1 MRTLVSIH
9 GLQVYGYHG
18 LFDEERRLGQKFLFN
33 VRCELA
39 DVPTH
44 LDDRLEHSVG
54 YDVLANEVSAISAAQ
69 KFKTVEALAET
80 VARTLLGTHPVINAV
95 EVHVAK
101 SSPPM
106 AHALSA
112 ATVEVA
118 LRRDELQPS
127 G

>member
-44 LDDRLEHSVG
+44 LDDQLEHSVG

-80 VARTLLGTHPVINAV
+80 VARIAQETASDFALNWGQEIARLPA
-95 EVHVAK
+95 
-101 SSPPM
+101 PP
-106 AHALSA
+106 
-112 ATVEVA
+112 
-118 LRRDELQPS
+118 